1 MFKEKGVVIPENKR
15 EEFLERI
22 EKLFQAGGMMDLD
35 QITLH
40 IMELLE
46 EADEIRDPKMKE
58 AGDVLFV
65 PDEPEYKNEG
75 IFFLDTQPK
84 RRLCK
89 TWEFTPAEKKNN
101 KARVTFRRYMA
112 LVANKELRKEVFG
125 F

>member
-1 MFKEKGVVIPENKR
+1 MKD
-15 EEFLERI
+15 I

-65 PDEPEYKNEG
+65 PDEPEYKNKG

-89 TWEFTPAEKKNN
+89 TWKFTPSEKKNN
-101 KARVTFRRYMA
+101 MGRVTFRRYMA
-112 LVANKELRKEVFG
+112 LVANKELRKEVLG
-125 F
+125 G